1 MTSIRPVGPRP
12 LPAVRQRPRVAAPSD
27 PEEAVSPMQE
37 VVGEEPHREADP
49 SGSQELGE
57 RRDAR
62 SHREAVAWTYARSAQ
77 KPSTFETKI

>member
-1 MTSIRPVGPRP
+1 
-12 LPAVRQRPRVAAPSD
+12 
-27 PEEAVSPMQE
+27 MQE